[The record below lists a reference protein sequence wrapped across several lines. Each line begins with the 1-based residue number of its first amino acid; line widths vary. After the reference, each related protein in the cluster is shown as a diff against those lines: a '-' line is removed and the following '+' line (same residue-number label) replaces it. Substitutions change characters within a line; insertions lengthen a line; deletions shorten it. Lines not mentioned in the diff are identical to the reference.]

1 MALGH
6 WPTKPCV
13 TFLRTG
19 AGPWAGAAAH
29 TRAVHARSVTR
40 IWHFCIS
47 HNNSP
52 WTQRSRHHGNI
63 SYMTQMRLEGHV
75 SPPQFGESSLT
86 EEGSFKQHLAE
97 QACCKQLP
105 LCETWSSCQRCG
117 GKTWPHYSTAQ
128 IIHSWIKWEL
138 TSVSPWRLSK
148 PFPHSADAEAFTK
161 QGCENSVCKRD
172 LRSRVGGCGY
182 EHTAIPHRHRNGE
195 EETNSISRTIYANGI
210 YLHKLVK
217 YLSQYFES
225 YCCHFPPSASRHF
238 LQMRAWGASLD
249 ISSPA

>member
-19 AGPWAGAAAH
+19 AGPWARAAAH
-29 TRAVHARSVTR
+29 TRAVHARSATR

-63 SYMTQMRLEGHV
+63 SYVMQMRLEGHV
-75 SPPQFGESSLT
+75 SPPQFGEGSLT
-86 EEGSFKQHLAE
+86 EEGSFKRHLAE

-161 QGCENSVCKRD
+161 QGCENSVFVKEILKVGWGCVVTSTLPYHTDTGMERKRPTAFPEPFMQM
-172 LRSRVGGCGY
+172 GY
-182 EHTAIPHRHRNGE
+182 IC
-195 EETNSISRTIYANGI
+195 ISWWNICLNI
-210 YLHKLVK
+210 
-217 YLSQYFES
+217 LS
-225 YCCHFPPSASRHF
+225 
-238 LQMRAWGASLD
+238 
-249 ISSPA
+249 